1 MRNLTYLTKKEISQQ
16 LHSEIIYF
24 VLFILMVICFFTS
37 WAQYSAY
44 KNDSNELIQTQ
55 QAYKESIAGGVP
67 TLNSGSSTPDSEN
80 NSSIETDFKTARIK
94 VKQDL
99 IEMAPRNS
107 VDHILSSVMFIIFPA
122 AMVVYTA
129 CFAYRDL
136 KNHQLKIKLSMNSTQ
151 NVILSKLI
159 SLSIMTFLSLL
170 FVCLSSFI
178 FQLGFNNFIH
188 IPDKLSF
195 IQYLA
200 DGKSYLS
207 MAPIQFSAMFVLT
220 LLPLV
225 TSYYLTLLLRNPWL
239 VGIIMSGYFAGI
251 PMFGPFDFK
260 HNALLIY
267 SQLFHENVSFS
278 PMKVAGDFTLVGFV
292 GCCVMVLLFSLLI
305 HYIVTRK
312 NYLTRVL

>member
-44 KNDSNELIQTQ
+44 KNDSNDLIQTQ
-55 QAYKESIAGGVP
+55 QAYKESIARSDT
-67 TLNSGSSTPDSEN
+67 TLSSGSSTPDSEN
-80 NSSIETDFKTARIK
+80 NSSIETDFKTTRIK

-107 VDHILSSVMFIIFPA
+107 VDHILSSAMFIIFPA
-122 AMVVYTA
+122 TMVVYTV

-136 KNHQLKIKLSMNSTQ
+136 KNHQLKIKLSMNNVQS
-151 NVILSKLI
+151 VILSKLI
-159 SLSIMTFLSLL
+159 SLSIVTLISLI
-170 FVCLSSFI
+170 FVCLSSFV

-200 DGKSYLS
+200 DGKSYLPL
-207 MAPIQFSAMFVLT
+207 APIQFLAMFVLT
-220 LLPLV
+220 MLPLV
-225 TSYYLTLLLRNPWL
+225 VSYYLTLLVRNPWV
-239 VGIIMSGYFAGI
+239 VGVAISGYFAGMPI
-251 PMFGPFDFK
+251 LGTFDFK

-267 SQLFHENVSFS
+267 AQLFHENVSFS
-278 PMKVAGDFTLVGFV
+278 PIKINGDFTLVGFL
-292 GCCVMVLLFSLLI
+292 GCCVMVLLFSVFI

-312 NYLTRVL
+312 KYLIHVL